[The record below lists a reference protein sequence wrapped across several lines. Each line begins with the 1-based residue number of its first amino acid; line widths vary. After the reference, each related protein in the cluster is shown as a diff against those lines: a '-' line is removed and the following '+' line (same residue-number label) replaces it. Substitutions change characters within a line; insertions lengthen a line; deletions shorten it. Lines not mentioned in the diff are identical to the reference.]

1 MRAREMAKAIVGALV
16 AGLSVLAGAVGDGVS
31 AQEWITAAVAA
42 LGGLGL
48 VYVTPNAQHPGLR
61 ADPGPPRNID
71 RGAMDVVT
79 LLVIVLLVVVIL
91 AVAGVL

>member
-1 MRAREMAKAIVGALV
+1 VRPQEFLKAIVGALV

-48 VYVTPNAQHPGLR
+48 VYVTPNAQHPGPR
-61 ADPGPPRNID
+61 ADPGPPRDLD
-71 RGAMDVVT
+71 RGAVDVVT
-79 LLVIVLLVVVIL
+79 VLVVV
-91 AVAGVL
+91 VLVVLVLVLIGRL

>member
-1 MRAREMAKAIVGALV
+1 MKPSDYAKSIVGGLV
-16 AGLSVLAGAVGDGVS
+16 AGLSVLAGAVGDGLS

-48 VYVTPNAQHPGLR
+48 VYVTPNTQHPGPR
-61 ADPGPPRNID
+61 AAPGPPEDID
-71 RGAMDVVT
+71 RGAVDVVT